1 MGWGYG
7 FFDRRNLADGLSQ
20 TAYSEWYRGGQ
31 HDVVRVA
38 PTGKELSIMWGYPSE
53 ERENMS
59 EETELAIAADV
70 CRREIKRYRLNE
82 TGGGILD
89 GPLKLTHASQRY
101 IYFPKEMRYNLIGTK
116 LNGFG
121 LSIDHQPIFEHHS
134 TPNSSEENEVNIVGE
149 SIEMVINQL
158 KQNKKDFLPPIEI
171 SFNAQSPLAYKHKRG
186 DGKYDVRFPD
196 CDYFARGLSKKEAK
210 KLVEAMILIPRIIYC
225 QRFAESFPLLKHI
238 HRGMQGINTRLVGP
252 RGFVCHPE
260 GTMAFFNPL
269 FV

>member
-1 MGWGYG
+1 MNKKFETFEEPIKELNECQMKELASSDAWAFIEGYEAKLGRKLYDTEIYWDEELPHMVTLNHSQLFKSERYQFEDGSALVVRRGIWGYG

-31 HDVVRVA
+31 HDVVRGA

-121 LSIDHQPIFEHHS
+121 LSIDDQPIFEHHS
-134 TPNSSEENEVNIVGE
+134 TPNSSEENEVHIVGK

-171 SFNAQSPLAYKHKRG
+171 SFNAQSP
-186 DGKYDVRFPD
+186 
-196 CDYFARGLSKKEAK
+196 
-210 KLVEAMILIPRIIYC
+210 
-225 QRFAESFPLLKHI
+225 
-238 HRGMQGINTRLVGP
+238 
-252 RGFVCHPE
+252 
-260 GTMAFFNPL
+260 
-269 FV
+269 